1 MIMTEM
7 EMATVY
13 RQAKDKKK
21 QIKILMELNG
31 LRESEVRDILF
42 RNGIKQNEMPR
53 NRSHKQEEMDR
64 LVAESVPEELSASEP
79 ESLPVL
85 PPPPKIST
93 SVLDS
98 VEWEEAQVQEE
109 YADLCERVEG
119 LNREMARVSSLL
131 ADIQTA
137 KAALIRYYG
146 KEQHNGSI

>member
-79 ESLPVL
+79 ESLPVFT
-85 PPPPKIST
+85 PPSQDFHIRSGFCGMGGSAGPGRIRRSLRKGRGPEQRDGEGIFPAGRYSDGQGRPH
-93 SVLDS
+93 SVL
-98 VEWEEAQVQEE
+98 
-109 YADLCERVEG
+109 RKG
-119 LNREMARVSSLL
+119 
-131 ADIQTA
+131 
-137 KAALIRYYG
+137 AA
-146 KEQHNGSI
+146 

>member
-79 ESLPVL
+79 ESLPVFTPPL
-85 PPPPKIST
+85 PRFPHPFWILWNGRKRRSRKNTPIS
-93 SVLDS
+93 
-98 VEWEEAQVQEE
+98 
-109 YADLCERVEG
+109 
-119 LNREMARVSSLL
+119 
-131 ADIQTA
+131 A
-137 KAALIRYYG
+137 K
-146 KEQHNGSI
+146 GSRA